1 MVHSPLIMRISVKA
15 VEMSSIL
22 KSLMNKLQSLPER
35 NQNLVYDI
43 TESPC

>member
-22 KSLMNKLQSLPER
+22 KSLPELQSLPER